1 TQLNRALTGIAVE
14 QD

>member
-1 TQLNRALTGIAVE
+1 TQLKRALTGIAVE